1 MRKLSKRFVVLK
13 AERVDVVCHPPAPP
27 KKTKKAKKA
36 KKQKKEK
43 KKKTKKAKKQKNK
56 KKKKEK
62 KKKNS
67 YLPKKRD
74 DLSRRCVVALTR

>member
-27 KKTKKAKKA
+27 
-36 KKQKKEK
+36 
-43 KKKTKKAKKQKNK
+43 KKTKKAKKQKNK